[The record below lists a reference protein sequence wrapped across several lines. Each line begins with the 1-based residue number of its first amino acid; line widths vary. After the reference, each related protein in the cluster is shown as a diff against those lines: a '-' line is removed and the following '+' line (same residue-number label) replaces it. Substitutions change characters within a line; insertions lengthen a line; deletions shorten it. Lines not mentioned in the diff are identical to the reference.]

1 MNVKKETVKKN
12 IILAALQLF
21 RERGFNNVSTRDLT
35 NTLGISR
42 SHMYHYFKNWDALRL
57 DSIAFMLDE
66 DVAAFSV
73 ESEKRDD
80 SQHDA
85 FFRALVD
92 YLLPDGPASHWLI
105 YLELW
110 PLAARDTQYEQLLL
124 SSTQTWTAIIR
135 QGLSGQAFGHLS
147 EAGKDEVARNL
158 HALIDGYSSALILN
172 YSADKRTH
180 FFLEIMAALQKL
192 CR

>member
-1 MNVKKETVKKN
+1 MKKETVKKN

-35 NTLGISR
+35 NTLGLSR
-42 SHMYHYFKNWDALRL
+42 SHIYHYFKNWDALKL
-57 DSIAFMLDE
+57 DSLGFMLDE

-73 ESEKRDD
+73 VSEQIDD

-85 FFRALVD
+85 YFRALVN

-110 PLAARDTQYEQLLL
+110 PLAARDQQYEQLLL
-124 SSTQTWTAIIR
+124 SSTERWTGIVR

-147 EAGKDEVARNL
+147 EANKDEVARNL

-180 FFLEIMAALQKL
+180 FFLEIMAAFEKL